1 VADFYHQEQQFF
13 FTKSI
18 DKPKPHV
25 LLVSLMAEDP
35 YNNFLPSTGQ
45 INHFFHYSTIRNV
58 FKTTLY
64 TGARV
69 TPMYDPFIGKILTYS
84 VSLLKIDS
92 LFYYKE
98 KPVSASK
105 SGVVKSF
112 IPGYIKKIFFSVQ
125 DRVEENDIV
134 LIHEAMKM
142 ENEIR
147 APKSGTVKTLGVH
160 EGDNILANHLLF
172 EIE

>member
-1 VADFYHQEQQFF
+1 MKYKFHVDKKIVEAEIANSATFHSPTEIKVDKTKLEILIGEVKDEEVLSFFVDNKLHQVEIVRDEGGYPQGIYIDDEFF
-13 FTKSI
+13 S
-18 DKPKPHV
+18 
-25 LLVSLMAEDP
+25 A
-35 YNNFLPSTGQ
+35 
-45 INHFFHYSTIRNV
+45 
-58 FKTTLY
+58 
-64 TGARV
+64 A
-69 TPMYDPFIGKILTYS
+69 
-84 VSLLKIDS
+84 LLKIDS

-112 IPGYIKKIFFSVQ
+112 IPGNIKKIFFRVQ

-147 APKSGTVKTLGVH
+147 APKSGVIKSLGVH

>member
-1 VADFYHQEQQFF
+1 MKYKFMLDKKVVEAEIANSATFHSPTEI
-13 FTKSI
+13 KI
-18 DKPKPHV
+18 DKNKLEILIGEIRDEEV
-25 LLVSLMAEDP
+25 LS
-35 YNNFLPSTGQ
+35 
-45 INHFFHYSTIRNV
+45 FFVDNKLHQVEFARDENGYPQGIYVDEEFYS
-58 FKTTLY
+58 
-64 TGARV
+64 A
-69 TPMYDPFIGKILTYS
+69 
-84 VSLLKIDS
+84 SLLKIDS

-105 SGVVKSF
+105 SGTVRSF
-112 IPGYIKKIFFSVQ
+112 IPGCIKKIYFRAQ
-125 DRVEENDIV
+125 DRVEENDII

-147 APKSGTVKTLGVH
+147 APKSGVIKSMGVQ

>member
-1 VADFYHQEQQFF
+1 MKYKFHVDKKVVEAEIANSATFHSPTEIKVNESKLEILIGEVKDDEVLSFFVDNKLHQVEYVRDE
-13 FTKSI
+13 SGYPLGI
-18 DKPKPHV
+18 YVD
-25 LLVSLMAEDP
+25 EE
-35 YNNFLPSTGQ
+35 Y
-45 INHFFHYSTIRNV
+45 YS
-58 FKTTLY
+58 
-64 TGARV
+64 A
-69 TPMYDPFIGKILTYS
+69 
-84 VSLLKIDS
+84 SLLKIDR

-105 SGVVKSF
+105 SGAVRSF
-112 IPGYIKKIFFSVQ
+112 IPGSIKKIYFRQQ

-147 APKSGTVKTLGVH
+147 APKSGVIKSMGVQ
-160 EGDNILANHLLF
+160 EGDTILANHLLF

>member
-1 VADFYHQEQQFF
+1 MDEEFY
-13 FTKSI
+13 S
-18 DKPKPHV
+18 
-25 LLVSLMAEDP
+25 A
-35 YNNFLPSTGQ
+35 
-45 INHFFHYSTIRNV
+45 
-58 FKTTLY
+58 
-64 TGARV
+64 
-69 TPMYDPFIGKILTYS
+69 
-84 VSLLKIDS
+84 SLLKIDR

-105 SGVVKSF
+105 SGVVRSF
-112 IPGYIKKIFFSVQ
+112 IPGYIKKIFFHAQ

-147 APKSGTVKTLGVH
+147 APKSGVIKAMGVQ
-160 EGDNILANHLLF
+160 EGDNILANHQLF

>member
-1 VADFYHQEQQFF
+1 MKYKFHVDKKIVEAEIANSATFHSPTEIKVDKTRLEILIGEVKDEEVLSFFVDNKLHQVEIVRDEGGYPQGIYIDDEFF
-13 FTKSI
+13 S
-18 DKPKPHV
+18 
-25 LLVSLMAEDP
+25 A
-35 YNNFLPSTGQ
+35 
-45 INHFFHYSTIRNV
+45 
-58 FKTTLY
+58 
-64 TGARV
+64 A
-69 TPMYDPFIGKILTYS
+69 
-84 VSLLKIDS
+84 LLKIDR
-92 LFYYKE
+92 LFLYKE

-112 IPGYIKKIFFSVQ
+112 IPGYIKKIFFHVQ

-147 APKSGTVKTLGVH
+147 APKSGVIKSLGVH

>member
-1 VADFYHQEQQFF
+1 MDKKVVEAEIANSATFHSPTEIKLDNNKLEILIGEVQGDEVLSFFVDNKLHQVEFVRDENGYPQG
-13 FTKSI
+13 I
-18 DKPKPHV
+18 YVD
-25 LLVSLMAEDP
+25 EE
-35 YNNFLPSTGQ
+35 Y
-45 INHFFHYSTIRNV
+45 YS
-58 FKTTLY
+58 
-64 TGARV
+64 A
-69 TPMYDPFIGKILTYS
+69 
-84 VSLLKIDS
+84 SLLKIDS

-105 SGVVKSF
+105 SGSVRSF
-112 IPGYIKKIFFSVQ
+112 IPGYIKKIYFRPQ

-147 APKSGTVKTLGVH
+147 APKSGIIKSMGVQ

-172 EIE
+172 EID

>member
-1 VADFYHQEQQFF
+1 MKYKFLMDKKVVEAEIANSATFHSPTEIKLDNNKLEILIGEVQGDEVLSFFVDNKLHQVEFVRDENGYPQG
-13 FTKSI
+13 I
-18 DKPKPHV
+18 YVD
-25 LLVSLMAEDP
+25 EE
-35 YNNFLPSTGQ
+35 Y
-45 INHFFHYSTIRNV
+45 YS
-58 FKTTLY
+58 
-64 TGARV
+64 A
-69 TPMYDPFIGKILTYS
+69 
-84 VSLLKIDS
+84 SLLKIDS

-105 SGVVKSF
+105 SGSVRSF
-112 IPGYIKKIFFSVQ
+112 IPGYIKKIYFRPQ

-147 APKSGTVKTLGVH
+147 APKSGIIKSMGVQ

-172 EIE
+172 EID

>member
-1 VADFYHQEQQFF
+1 MKYKFH
-13 FTKSI
+13 I
-18 DKPKPHV
+18 DKKTVDVEIANSATFHSPTEIKIDKSKLDILIGEIREDEV
-25 LLVSLMAEDP
+25 LS
-35 YNNFLPSTGQ
+35 
-45 INHFFHYSTIRNV
+45 FFVDNKLHQVEIVRDEGGYPQGIYVNDEFYS
-58 FKTTLY
+58 
-64 TGARV
+64 A
-69 TPMYDPFIGKILTYS
+69 
-84 VSLLKIDS
+84 SLLKIDR

-98 KPVSASK
+98 KPISASK

-112 IPGYIKKIFFSVQ
+112 IPGYIKKIFFCAQ

-147 APKSGTVKTLGVH
+147 APKSGVIKNLGVQ
-160 EGDNILANHLLF
+160 EGDNILANHQLF

>member
-1 VADFYHQEQQFF
+1 MKYKFEVENRQFNVEITNSATFYSE
-13 FTKSI
+13 
-18 DKPKPHV
+18 
-25 LLVSLMAEDP
+25 
-35 YNNFLPSTGQ
+35 
-45 INHFFHYSTIRNV
+45 
-58 FKTTLY
+58 TTLRIDNTDFNACLDDY
-64 TGARV
+64 DENEVKSFRV
-69 TPMYDPFIGKILTYS
+69 NDRLYHIEIPRDSEGYPKGIYVNGDYYNA
-84 VSLLKIDS
+84 SLLKIDK

-98 KPVSASK
+98 KPLKSAK

-112 IPGYIKKIFFSVQ
+112 IPGSIKKIFHRVN
-125 DRVEENDIV
+125 DRVNEGDIV

-147 APKSGTVKTLGVH
+147 APRNGAIKFIGVK

>member
-1 VADFYHQEQQFF
+1 VLSFFVNNKLFQVEFVRDENGYPQGIYVDEEFY
-13 FTKSI
+13 S
-18 DKPKPHV
+18 
-25 LLVSLMAEDP
+25 A
-35 YNNFLPSTGQ
+35 
-45 INHFFHYSTIRNV
+45 
-58 FKTTLY
+58 
-64 TGARV
+64 
-69 TPMYDPFIGKILTYS
+69 
-84 VSLLKIDS
+84 SLLKIDS

-112 IPGYIKKIFFSVQ
+112 IPGYIKKIFFHAQ

-147 APKSGTVKTLGVH
+147 APKSGVIKAMGVQ
-160 EGDNILANHLLF
+160 EGDNILANHQLF

>member
-1 VADFYHQEQQFF
+1 MKYKFQIENKPIEVEITGSATFHSETNLKIGPASYNVSVADTRDNEVTSFMVNNKLYHVELE
-13 FTKSI
+13 K
-18 DKPKPHV
+18 D
-25 LLVSLMAEDP
+25 LDG
-35 YNNFLPSTGQ
+35 YPSAIYVNGEY
-45 INHFFHYSTIRNV
+45 FS
-58 FKTTLY
+58 
-64 TGARV
+64 A
-69 TPMYDPFIGKILTYS
+69 
-84 VSLLKIDS
+84 SLLKIDR

-98 KPVSASK
+98 KPLTSSK

-112 IPGYIKKIFFSVQ
+112 IPGSIKKIFF
-125 DRVEENDIV
+125 RVNDKVNEGQIV

-147 APKSGTVKTLGVH
+147 APRTGRIKTIGVN

>member
-1 VADFYHQEQQFF
+1 MKYKFNVEKKIVDVEIANSATFHSPTEI
-13 FTKSI
+13 KI
-18 DKPKPHV
+18 DKSRLDILIGEYNEDEVLSFFVDNKLHQVEIVRDEGGYPHGI
-25 LLVSLMAEDP
+25 
-35 YNNFLPSTGQ
+35 Y
-45 INHFFHYSTIRNV
+45 INDEYYS
-58 FKTTLY
+58 
-64 TGARV
+64 AA
-69 TPMYDPFIGKILTYS
+69 
-84 VSLLKIDS
+84 LLKIDR

-112 IPGYIKKIFFSVQ
+112 IPGYIKKIFFHAQ

-147 APKSGTVKTLGVH
+147 APKTGVIKTLCVQ
-160 EGDNILANHLLF
+160 EVDNILANHQLF